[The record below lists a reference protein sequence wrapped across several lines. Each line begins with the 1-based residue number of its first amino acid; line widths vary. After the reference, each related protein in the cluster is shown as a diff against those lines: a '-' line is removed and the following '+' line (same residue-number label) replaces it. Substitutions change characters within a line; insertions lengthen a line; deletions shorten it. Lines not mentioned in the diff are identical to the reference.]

1 MCSVISENETRILMA
16 AHNGELGGYFS
27 SSRAVG
33 WCEFCENQATTA
45 SEQFVRSFL
54 DFQRSQYTSAESV
67 PRDPVMYARKFV
79 EYFLQHFERQIKRTS
94 YYLESQTQIKS
105 TFQGSDPLFSGLS
118 NEHHNLSRESS
129 FASQTSRSPTNG
141 SSHTPIVDDYSDNV
155 TAVNTSVTS
164 PDIKSK
170 HSPKE
175 KGFLRRFS
183 FRKHKRSGKHSGDNV
198 DLTANHRKFKNSQRS
213 KSNVKSECHGD
224 VKRESVVNV
233 LTGEDSK
240 GKSRWEKTR
249 LVLKEVSGGSLLEF
263 YSPPKSLKP
272 KAGLFCFL
280 ITETRETTS
289 LEMPDNHQH
298 TFVLKGQG
306 TSEYVIEAQN
316 HEDMKAWLSMI
327 GGCISQPSTP
337 AEPVSPPHRT
347 EDLNESL
354 GPMRPRLPT
363 APSGTVSDR
372 KEMAALHRSSSQGS
386 LGSNPPPDV
395 PPRPRPISTHSDII
409 QTRISSAEALNMSS
423 SPGRMHSEL
432 DSGRDET
439 HVEQM
444 LREYPWFH
452 GTLSRLEAA
461 HLVLQQGHIGH
472 GVFLVRQSETRKGEY
487 VLTFNFQGRAKHLRM
502 TINND
507 GQCRVQHLWFQSIFD
522 MLEHFRTHPIPL
534 ESGGSSDVTLTDY
547 VVAMERPRT
556 PQMLRGSPR
565 ARGGHLGSNPSI
577 GRSPGNVSNQVDPSG
592 REVVVIS
599 GSVRATTES
608 LENVMREQTQS
619 QGSHNRAVENQ
630 YSFV

>member
-1 MCSVISENETRILMA
+1 MA
-16 AHNGELGGYFS
+16 AHNGDLGGYFS
-27 SSRAVG
+27 SPRAAG
-33 WCEFCENQATTA
+33 WCEFCDNQAITA

-54 DFQRSQYTSAESV
+54 DFQRSQYTSADSV
-67 PRDPVMYARKFV
+67 PRDPVMYAKKFV

-105 TFQGSDPLFSGLS
+105 TFQGNDPLFSGLV
-118 NEHHNLSRESS
+118 NEHHDLSRESS

-141 SSHTPIVDDYSDNV
+141 NSNNPIVDDYSDNV

-164 PDIKSK
+164 PDVKLK

-183 FRKHKRSGKHSGDNV
+183 FRKHKRSVKHNSESDLSG
-198 DLTANHRKFKNSQRS
+198 NHRKLKNNQRVKGEG
-213 KSNVKSECHGD
+213 KSNVKSDIRGL
-224 VKRESVVNV
+224 VKRESVVSV

-240 GKSRWEKTR
+240 GKSRWEKTK
-249 LVLKEVSGGSLLEF
+249 LVLKEASGGSLLEF
-263 YSPPKSLKP
+263 YSPPKSMKP
-272 KAGLFCFL
+272 KAGLFCFF
-280 ITETRETTS
+280 ITEAREATS
-289 LEMPDNHQH
+289 LEMPENHQH
-298 TFVLKGQG
+298 TFVLKVF
-306 TSEYVIEAQN
+306 S
-316 HEDMKAWLSMI
+316 
-327 GGCISQPSTP
+327 GCISQPSTP
-337 AEPVSPPHRT
+337 AEPLSPPPRVL
-347 EDLNESL
+347 EVDADSL

-363 APSGTVSDR
+363 APSGSMTDR
-372 KEMAALHRSSSQGS
+372 KELATLHRSSSQGS

-395 PPRPRPISTHSDII
+395 PPRPRPISTNSDII
-409 QTRISSAEALNMSS
+409 QTRMSSSEALNMSS
-423 SPGRMHSEL
+423 SPGRLHSEL

-461 HLVLQQGHIGH
+461 QLVLQQGHMGH

-565 ARGGHLGSNPSI
+565 TRGGALGSNPSL
-577 GRSPGNVSNQVDPSG
+577 GRSPGNVTSPIDLSG

-608 LENVMREQTQS
+608 LENVMREQSQG
-619 QGSHNRAVENQ
+619 QGSHGRAIENQ